1 MDFDDFRAATEKA
14 EKHSARGEH
23 REGLA
28 VLNELAASDLPDLD
42 RALVCVYAAEAHDR
56 LGDTD
61 AALAAFDQAINLE
74 APFHRF
80 SAVFKKADYLLR
92 LGRKDESRELFAS
105 LLDRPEVTLAERH
118 SISSRLKLLRRVPG
132 KT

>member
-1 MDFDDFRAATEKA
+1 MDFDDFRAATERA
-14 EKHSARGEH
+14 EKHAARGAH

-42 RALVCVYAAEAHDR
+42 RALVNVYAAEAHDR
-56 LGDTD
+56 LGDVE
-61 AALAAFDQAINLE
+61 AALAAFDRAIALE
-74 APFHRF
+74 APLRRF

-105 LLDRPEVTLAERH
+105 LLERPEVTLAERH
-118 SISSRLKLLRRVPG
+118 SIASRLKLLRRVPG
-132 KT
+132 KA

>member
-14 EKHSARGEH
+14 EKHATRGAH
-23 REGLA
+23 REALA

-56 LGDTD
+56 LGETD
-61 AALAAFDQAINLE
+61 AALAAFDKAIALE
-74 APFHRF
+74 APFRRF

-92 LGRKDESRELFAS
+92 LGRKDESRGLFES
-105 LLDRPEVTLAERH
+105 LLERPEATLAERH
-118 SISSRLKLLRRVPG
+118 SIRARLKLLRRVPG
-132 KT
+132 KA